1 MLIIIKH
8 ESKPLLALGQVHT
21 AKYGLDIL
29 SHSYLANFL
38 LLSKGILVH
47 MEDMARFKCLER
59 SQGVSVMEKM
69 KNNFFGYEVRDIG
82 KFLEAL

>member
-1 MLIIIKH
+1 MAI
-8 ESKPLLALGQVHT
+8 GQVRT

-29 SHSYLANFL
+29 SHSYLDNFL

-47 MEDMARFKCLER
+47 VEDMARFKCLEK

-69 KNNFFGYEVRDIG
+69 ENNFFGYEVRNISMIQN
-82 KFLEAL
+82 